1 MAKGSDKGG
10 SVMALWVFKQEPTC
24 YSFAD
29 LQRDGRTVWDGVNNA
44 LARKYLRQI
53 KRGDRILF
61 YHTGKDKAVVGEMRA
76 VSDAKEAPAAGDPH
90 AVVVEVE
97 AVRALTRPVTL
108 AEIKADTALAT
119 WDLARLPRLSVA
131 PTTAAQWRRIEELSE
146 AGG

>member
-1 MAKGSDKGG
+1 MAKGSEEGG

-24 YSFAD
+24 YSFFD

-61 YHTGKDKAVVGEMRA
+61 YHTGKEKAVVGEMRA
-76 VSDAKEAPAAGDPH
+76 IGDAKEAPAPDDPH

-97 AVRALTRPVTL
+97 AARALARPVTL
-108 AEIKADTALAT
+108 AEIKADAALAT

-131 PTTAAQWRRIEELSE
+131 PTTEAQWRRIQELSE

>member
-1 MAKGSDKGG
+1 
-10 SVMALWVFKQEPTC
+10 MALWVFKQEPTC

-53 KRGDRILF
+53 RRGDRILF

-76 VSDAKEAPAAGDPH
+76 ISDAREAPATDDPH
-90 AVVVEVE
+90 AVAVEVE
-97 AVRALTRPVTL
+97 AVRALARPVTL
-108 AEIKADTALAT
+108 AEIKADKALAT

-131 PTTAAQWRRIEELSE
+131 PATEAQWRRIEEMSE
-146 AGG
+146 AKG